1 MLIITYKI
9 SNCNLSAF
17 YYYVLLLAIKGGRS
31 MIELKN
37 INISFGKKEC
47 IKNGHFKAYPYQITS
62 IIGESGTGKSSLLYL
77 VAMLTSKSCKYYYNG
92 KLLELNEKDKI
103 ILEIK
108 KYHLLVKIVF

>member
-1 MLIITYKI
+1 M
-9 SNCNLSAF
+9 
-17 YYYVLLLAIKGGRS
+17 IKKQMEGDN

-77 VAMLTSKSCKYYYNG
+77 IAMLTSKSCKYYYNG
-92 KLLELNEKDKI
+92 KLLEFNEKDKSNFRNKEISFI
-103 ILEIK
+103 IQDSILIDTISVEEKIK
-108 KYHLLVKIVF
+108 LYL

>member
-1 MLIITYKI
+1 M
-9 SNCNLSAF
+9 
-17 YYYVLLLAIKGGRS
+17 IKKQMEGDN

-77 VAMLTSKSCKYYYNG
+77 IAMLTSKSCKYYYNLM
-92 KLLELNEKDKI
+92 KKIKI

-108 KYHLLVKIVF
+108 KFHLLVKIVF